1 MIARVLQW
9 IDCHSAGIQAISA
22 VVVALL
28 TGFLVVFTSRYVKR
42 TGESIE
48 LSKQQLGEQKQALT
62 LAKQEFEREWQ
73 PQLRIFVHYVF
84 PNVILDLVNLGRT
97 AIHVESVDFSVGVG
111 TDLRS
116 ENMKLVKLI
125 PVNHSEKQNIELRLL
140 GVISKP
146 TTYDGNMA
154 VRAAYFS
161 AGRSYQSDWF
171 NFGVVVREGR
181 IVKVD
186 PMLGNG

>member
-48 LSKQQLGEQKQALT
+48 LSKQQPGEQKQALT